1 MYIVLLCMEKGISL
15 PCQSCMQFALSYDPL
30 SSSSATAL
38 SFPLSTCGFGYFLPA
53 PLPDLGYIFFFFFF
67 CQAECFI
74 WVISS
79 CCFNFSISQFVIS
92 PPCLPLKAGS
102 HILSTNSSK
111 LFQIICE
118 DMNGTRINNG
128 TIAGS
133 LLYPSWGF
141 PWWAHTRGHGLQWAF
156 TLYHVHICAHLNLFC
171 HGKNPQDALQN
182 AVLMKLTELHL
193 VHFFFPPSSPC

>member
-1 MYIVLLCMEKGISL
+1 MHGEGHFIALPKLYAICPQLWPFVIFQCYSSL
-15 PCQSCMQFALSYDPL
+15 FPIKHLWFWLFSSCPPPWSRLHF
-30 SSSSATAL
+30 
-38 SFPLSTCGFGYFLPA
+38 FFLPSWMFHLGNFFLLFQFLH
-53 PLPDLGYIFFFFFF
+53 LP
-67 CQAECFI
+67 
-74 WVISS
+74 
-79 CCFNFSISQFVIS
+79 VIS

-171 HGKNPQDALQN
+171 HCKNPQDALQN